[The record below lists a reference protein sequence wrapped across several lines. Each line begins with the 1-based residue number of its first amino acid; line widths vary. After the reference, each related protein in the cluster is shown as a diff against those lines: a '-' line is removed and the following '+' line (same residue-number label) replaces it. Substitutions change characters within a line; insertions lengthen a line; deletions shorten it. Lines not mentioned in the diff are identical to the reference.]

1 MGSGTERQ
9 TEYLR
14 VVMRA
19 LRQKLERVPSAPE
32 LLINEPG
39 VGYRL
44 IDRGPMAELN

>member
-1 MGSGTERQ
+1 MVPPREGQ

-19 LRQKLERVPSAPE
+19 LRQKLERQPSAPD

-39 VGYRL
+39 VGYRM
-44 IDRGPMAELN
+44 IVV